1 LSDVSQLLANLLF
14 VFLPLLGINVWGR
27 ITEKSLSWH
36 NIFLVVTLFISSF
49 LCTQFNFQISEG
61 VLLNLSI
68 VPLAIGFFILPW
80 IMGLFTLFLYIFSQI
95 VLSIFYLS
103 DDHSTVQAIKT
114 VLSLLPQGLFM
125 VLIFAVMMCICSI
138 WSNRLQSFSLRATG
152 FVICLLLYTFIDYF
166 YINYLEQ
173 FTNFNFWAF
182 AGFVFVFNFTFVISA
197 RMIVSNMEK
206 NRIAK
211 ELMLREE
218 IYRRLVEDS
227 PDAIAISIDRQWK
240 FVNNALVGLFGGE
253 SKEQLISIPSYDF
266 VPPDYVAMV
275 KARVTQVEHGKTAEL
290 TEQVLLRL
298 NGEPFYAETLSIPT
312 LFHGVPAVHTV
323 IRDVTKKKEEQTRLI
338 QAEKLSVAGQ
348 LAAGIAH
355 EIRNP
360 LTAIKGFLKI
370 FGKNPKEEYLN
381 IISNEITRI
390 EDIITELLMLTKPNM
405 TQHLEVE
412 ITQTLRQIVTLF
424 EPQAHL
430 KNVSFT
436 TNFRAAKSTIH
447 CDENQLKQAFINFIK
462 NGIEAMPN
470 GGTIKIQTESVEDK
484 LQIEFID
491 DGVGIP
497 EDKLKCLGEPFF
509 TTKETGTGLG
519 FMVSKKIIEDH
530 SGQLKVSST
539 FGKGTTIRI
548 TLPCLII

>member
-1 LSDVSQLLANLLF
+1 M
-14 VFLPLLGINVWGR
+14 G
-27 ITEKSLSWH
+27 
-36 NIFLVVTLFISSF
+36 LVV
-49 LCTQFNFQISEG
+49 
-61 VLLNLSI
+61 
-68 VPLAIGFFILPW
+68 
-80 IMGLFTLFLYIFSQI
+80 LFLYILSQI
-95 VLSIFYLS
+95 VLSILYLS
-103 DDHSTVQAIKT
+103 DGHITVQAIQK

-125 VLIFAVMMCICSI
+125 ILIFAVMMCLCSI
-138 WSNRLQSFSLRATG
+138 WSSRRQSFSLRATG

-166 YINYLEQ
+166 YINYMKQ
-173 FTNFNFWAF
+173 FTNFDFWAF
-182 AGFVFVFNFTFVISA
+182 MGFIFVFNFTFVISV
-197 RMIVSNMEK
+197 RMIVSSMEK
-206 NRIAK
+206 DRIAK

-218 IYRRLVEDS
+218 VYRRLVEDS

-240 FVNNALVGLFGGE
+240 FVNNALVGLFEGE
-253 SKEQLISIPSYDF
+253 SKEQLISIPSF
-266 VPPDYVAMV
+266 EFIHPDYVTMN
-275 KARVTQVEHGKTAEL
+275 KSRITQVEHGKTAEL
-290 TEQVLLRL
+290 MEQVLLRL

-360 LTAIKGFLKI
+360 LTVIKGFLKMI
-370 FGKNPKEEYLN
+370 GKNPKEEYLN
-381 IISNEITRI
+381 IMSDEIIRI
-390 EDIITELLMLTKPNM
+390 EDIITELLMLSKPNKS
-405 TQHLEVE
+405 QHLEVD
-412 ITQTLRQIVTLF
+412 ITQTLKQIVTLF
-424 EPQAHL
+424 EPQALL

-436 TNFRAAKSTIH
+436 TDYYAAKSVIY

-462 NGIEAMPN
+462 NSIEAMPN

-484 LQIEFID
+484 IQIEFVD

-497 EDKLKCLGEPFF
+497 EDKLKSLGEPFF

-548 TLPCLII
+548 TFPA